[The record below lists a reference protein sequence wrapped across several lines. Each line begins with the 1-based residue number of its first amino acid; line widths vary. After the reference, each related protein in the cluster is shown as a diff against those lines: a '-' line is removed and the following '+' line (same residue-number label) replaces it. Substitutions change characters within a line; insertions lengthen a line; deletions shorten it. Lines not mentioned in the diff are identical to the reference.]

1 MSELP
6 TFTDEKLGKYLGIW
20 DGLIA
25 KGQKHLLDITLVADY
40 GSFAFPFLRRYTLA
54 YGEEK
59 RALTESQFHRVFAW
73 LEHIARR

>member
-6 TFTDEKLGKYLGIW
+6 TFTDEKLGKYLSIW

-25 KGQKHLLDITLVADY
+25 KGQKHLLDITLRADY
-40 GSFAFPFLRRYTLA
+40 GCFAYPLLWRYTLA

-59 RALTESQFHRVFAW
+59 RALTISQFHRVHTW

>member
-6 TFTDEKLGKYLGIW
+6 TFTDEKLGEYLGIW

-25 KGQKHLLDITLVADY
+25 KGQKHQLDITLTVDY
-40 GSFAFPFLRRYTLA
+40 LWPRYFRYTLA

-59 RALTESQFHRVFAW
+59 RALTESQSHRVHTW
-73 LEHIARR
+73 LERIRSYQP